1 MVVLSYP
8 IFLLY
13 NYNKTKYYATQF
25 YLASMDMAPEPGQEL
40 PESASVAGVEPA
52 AAEPETAAAEPET
65 AAAEPETAAAEP
77 ETAEHDTEQEQE
89 SPPSAGVNSAEQS
102 SPNITQE
109 LDSPLPWDGG
119 PFLPRDVLTQARFV

>member
-8 IFLLY
+8 IFLLF

-52 AAEPETAAAEPET
+52 AAEPGTAAAEPET
-65 AAAEPETAAAEP
+65 AAAEPVTA
-77 ETAEHDTEQEQE
+77 EQEQE
-89 SPPSAGVNSAEQS
+89 SPPSAGVDSAEQS

-119 PFLPRDVLTQARFV
+119 PFLPRDVLTQARCSLSTSLCPHSV

>member
-8 IFLLY
+8 IFLLF
-13 NYNKTKYYATQF
+13 NYNKTKYCATQF

-65 AAAEPETAAAEP
+65 AAAEPVTA
-77 ETAEHDTEQEQE
+77 EQEQE
-89 SPPSAGVNSAEQS
+89 SPPSAGVDSAEQS

>member
-40 PESASVAGVEPA
+40 PESASVAGVEP
-52 AAEPETAAAEPET
+52 AAAEPET

>member
-40 PESASVAGVEPA
+40 PVSASVAGVEP
-52 AAEPETAAAEPET
+52 AAAEPET